1 MVALL
6 EKQQD
11 RMEERMEKQ
20 HEKMERLRQE
30 MEAKSERQ
38 QQVIETRLEVQRQEA
53 EAHRQ
58 ELETKL
64 EAQRQDAATQRQ
76 ETEALRAEKTR
87 EQQLAALQAR
97 IDALHAATLLS
108 DDERDAIEDAMAD
121 ATEGDDEA
129 MFVAQMAG
137 LAEKFRAD
145 RAFSRQ
151 LRRKYCR

>member
-64 EAQRQDAATQRQ
+64 EAQRLDAATQRQ

-87 EQQLAALQAR
+87 EQLAALQAR